1 MHTHTGYVQPI
12 YTYLNTHEHYKL
24 LLYKHRLV
32 PMSKQI
38 LYNCTYRHKCVA
50 ASYNHQSIIQKN
62 IVVVY

>member
-1 MHTHTGYVQPI
+1 MHIKGTYIQPI

-38 LYNCTYRHKCVA
+38 LCIVA
-50 ASYNHQSIIQKN
+50 IDINVWQRVTIIK
-62 IVVVY
+62 VL